1 MTTFIQLHL
10 LTAYPA
16 SNLNR
21 DDTGSP
27 KTLKFGGVERLR
39 VSSQSLK
46 RAIRTSDLF
55 ASAIGEAVG
64 LSARSFKEAA
74 GTSLAARSKTFPAL
88 IQAEVAKLNQDLAV
102 DPTGLAEK
110 VRAAL
115 AKVKG
120 TGGGSED
127 EEDDE
132 EDTKSSKKGGLKK
145 TKGKL
150 AFGSI
155 DPKSEYGLSTR
166 EAVQLGPEEY
176 SRLIEIAKSI
186 AKGRDV
192 DPKQYSVLVEKPK
205 AVDIAMFGR
214 MLADA
219 PKYNVEAAV
228 QVAHAFTTH
237 RVTIEDDYYTA
248 VDDLKNAD
256 REEDRGAG
264 FIGIQEYG
272 AGLFYLYVCIDAD
285 LLVGNLSKDKALA
298 KKAVAAFIEAA
309 AKVSPKGKQNS
320 YASRGRASYVMG
332 EAGPEAPRTL
342 AAAFMRPVTPEG
354 ADGDMARASI
364 TKLETLREQFAKAY
378 GDAPGKLQIMDVT
391 KGEGTLAA
399 VIRLAEEAI
408 DGVAA

>member
-10 LTAYPA
+10 LTAHPA

-27 KTLKFGGVERLR
+27 KTLKFGGAERLR

-55 ASAIGEAVG
+55 ASAIGADKGIRSQSFARALVEALQERGIDKTVAIERVKTVIEHDG
-64 LSARSFKEAA
+64 LGKAKKEAA
-74 GTSLAARSKTFPAL
+74 ETEQLVHLGPDELKRLGDLVESLAKDEKPEGKSAL
-88 IQAEVAKLNQDLAV
+88 
-102 DPTGLAEK
+102 
-110 VRAAL
+110 
-115 AKVKG
+115 
-120 TGGGSED
+120 
-127 EEDDE
+127 
-132 EDTKSSKKGGLKK
+132 
-145 TKGKL
+145 
-150 AFGSI
+150 
-155 DPKSEYGLSTR
+155 
-166 EAVQLGPEEY
+166 
-176 SRLIEIAKSI
+176 
-186 AKGRDV
+186 
-192 DPKQYSVLVEKPK
+192 VLLEKPK

-285 LLVGNLSKDKALA
+285 LLVGNLSNDKELS

-320 YASRGRASYVMG
+320 YASRSRASYIMAEV
-332 EAGPEAPRTL
+332 GPEAPRTL
-342 AAAFMRPVTPEG
+342 AAAFMKPVMPEG
-354 ADGDMARASI
+354 AGGDMARGSI
-364 TKLETLREQFAKAY
+364 IRLETLRKQFADAY
-378 GDAPGKLQIMDVT
+378 GDAPKKTATMDVT
-391 KGEGTLAA
+391 KTIKGDEKAGTLAD
-399 VIRLAEEAI
+399 VINVAMEAI
-408 DGVAA
+408 DGVGK